1 MTRYSATY
9 RHTLREA
16 IVILTIWLACF
27 IYSVTFSYLYGY
39 LSHEPDPDSLGT
51 SVSELAGPL
60 HSLDRA
66 PETLSTPLG
75 LGIPDWVFYGLIVP
89 WLVCIAITFWFCL
102 FYFADD
108 DLGDHVDLGEQVEG
122 GADAGN

>member
-1 MTRYSATY
+1 M
-9 RHTLREA
+9 
-16 IVILTIWLACF
+16 
-27 IYSVTFSYLYGY
+27 
-39 LSHEPDPDSLGT
+39 GT
-51 SVSELAGPL
+51 SVGELAGPL

-66 PETLSTPLG
+66 PESLSTPLG

-108 DLGDHVDLGEQVEG
+108 DLGEHADIQRDAEG
-122 GADAGN
+122 GADAGD

>member
-1 MTRYSATY
+1 
-9 RHTLREA
+9 
-16 IVILTIWLACF
+16 V
-27 IYSVTFSYLYGY
+27 
-39 LSHEPDPDSLGT
+39 GT
-51 SVSELAGPL
+51 SVGELAGRL
-60 HSLDRA
+60 HALDRD
-66 PETLSTPLG
+66 PQTLSTPLG

-108 DLGDHVDLGEQVEG
+108 DLGEHADAAEQGQG